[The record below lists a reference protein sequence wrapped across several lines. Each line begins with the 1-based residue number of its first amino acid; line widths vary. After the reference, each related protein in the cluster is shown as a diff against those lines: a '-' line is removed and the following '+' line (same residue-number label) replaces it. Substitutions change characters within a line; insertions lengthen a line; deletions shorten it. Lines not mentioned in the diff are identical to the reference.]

1 MRKCLLAIGLIA
13 AILSTPIVCAE
24 AQTIEVFK
32 SESCGC
38 CGLWVEH
45 LQRNGFTPKPRN
57 VALGELARIRLK
69 AGLKPEIQSCH
80 TGMVGGYVIE
90 GHVPAD
96 DIKRLLAE
104 KPDAIGLSVP
114 GMPIGSPG
122 MESGD
127 RREPYEVLLVRRN
140 GTTETF
146 ARH

>member
-1 MRKCLLAIGLIA
+1 MRKCLVAIGLIA
-13 AILSTPIVCAE
+13 AFQSVPTMRAE

-57 VALGELARIRLK
+57 VALGELARIRSK
-69 AGLKPEIQSCH
+69 SGLKPEFQSCH

-90 GHVPAD
+90 GHVPASD
-96 DIKRLLAE
+96 VKRLLAE

-127 RREPYEVLLVRRN
+127 QREPYEVLLVRRD
-140 GTTETF
+140 GTAETF
-146 ARH
+146 ARY